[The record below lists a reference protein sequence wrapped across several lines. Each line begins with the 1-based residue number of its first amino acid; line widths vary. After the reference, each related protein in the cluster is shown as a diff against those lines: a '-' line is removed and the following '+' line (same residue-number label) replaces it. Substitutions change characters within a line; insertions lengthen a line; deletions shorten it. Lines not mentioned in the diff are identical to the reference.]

1 LAALNQQPILKREKN
16 MTQTIFT
23 APPPK
28 INPRAKLALGFMAF
42 LLRRDWMGPASDM
55 LMVITTTGR
64 KSGKRHSIPI
74 GYIRDGDDIV
84 VLSSKNP
91 SNWFRNVLANGTAT
105 LEIKKEKFEVRGE
118 LITDE
123 TERQRIFAIHK
134 LNTKYFKANFK
145 VELDSPES
153 VLQEALAERIFI
165 RFKKI

>member
-1 LAALNQQPILKREKN
+1 
-16 MTQTIFT
+16 MTQTTFT

-64 KSGKRHSIPI
+64 KTGKRHSIPI
-74 GYIRDGDDIV
+74 GYIRDREDIV

-105 LEIKKEKFEVRGE
+105 LEIKKEKFDVQGE

-123 TERQRIFAIHK
+123 AERQRIFAIHK

-153 VLQEALAERIFI
+153 VLQEALADRIFI
-165 RFKKI
+165 RFRRK

>member
-1 LAALNQQPILKREKN
+1 
-16 MTQTIFT
+16 MTQTTFN

-28 INPRAKLALGFMAF
+28 INPRAKFALGFMTF
-42 LLRRDWMGPASDM
+42 LLRRDWIGPASDM

-64 KSGKRHSIPI
+64 KTGKRHSIPI
-74 GYIRDGDDIV
+74 GYIRDKDDIV

-105 LEIKKEKFEVRGE
+105 LEIKKEKFEARGE

-123 TERQRIFAIHK
+123 AERQRIFEIYK

-153 VLQEALAERIFI
+153 VLQEALADRIFI
-165 RFKKI
+165 RFRKK

>member
-1 LAALNQQPILKREKN
+1 
-16 MTQTIFT
+16 MTQITFT

-28 INPRAKLALGFMAF
+28 VNSRAKFALGFMAF
-42 LLRRDWMGPASDM
+42 LLRRGWMGPASDM

-74 GYIRDGDDIV
+74 GYIRDGEDIV

-91 SNWFRNVLANGTAT
+91 SNWFRNVLANGKAT
-105 LEIKKEKFEVRGE
+105 LEIKKEKFDARGE

-123 TERQRIFAIHK
+123 AERQRIFAIHK

-145 VELDSPES
+145 VELDSPEN
-153 VLQEALAERIFI
+153 VLQEALADRIFI
-165 RFKKI
+165 RFKRI

>member
-1 LAALNQQPILKREKN
+1 
-16 MTQTIFT
+16 MTHTTFS
-23 APPPK
+23 APPK
-28 INPRAKLALGFMAF
+28 INPRAKFALGFMAF
-42 LLRRDWMGPASDM
+42 LLRRGWMGSASDM

-64 KSGKRHSIPI
+64 KTGKRHSIPI

-123 TERQRIFAIHK
+123 AERQRIFAIHK

-153 VLQEALAERIFI
+153 VLQEALADRIFI
-165 RFKKI
+165 RFRRK